1 MSKFC
6 CICHKEIPEG
16 SYGNNPQGAV
26 DSTKKLIK
34 WNADDRCCDEC
45 NSKYV
50 LPGRMYR
57 FYRVIKNESLVN
69 RGENN
74 D

>member
-1 MSKFC
+1 MSKKFC

-16 SYGNNPQGAV
+16 SYGNNPSGAI
-26 DSTKKLIK
+26 DSNKKVIQ
-34 WNADDRCCDEC
+34 WSESDRCCDEC

-69 RGENN
+69 RETE
-74 D
+74 